1 MSIALDIR
9 PPASGHSYESL
20 FAPYFGSQREER
32 LATAFFDHSGTLI
45 DLHISQGQ
53 TASVTFPLRRVVQSA
68 LAADAAAVMLAH
80 NHPSGDTRPSLAD
93 REMTRKLAAALRP
106 LDIRLLDHLIYGG
119 EHTASFRA
127 LGLL

>member
-1 MSIALDIR
+1 MRVALDLR
-9 PPASGHSYESL
+9 VPKASQSHDAL
-20 FAPYFGSQREER
+20 FAPYFSSAEEER
-32 LATAFFDHSGTLI
+32 LVIAYFEKDGGLI
-45 DLHISQGQ
+45 DLHLTEGQRASIS
-53 TASVTFPLRRVVQSA
+53 FPLRRIVQSA

-106 LDIRLLDHLIYGG
+106 LDIRLIDHLIFAG
-119 EHTASFRA
+119 EDVTGFRA

>member
-1 MSIALDIR
+1 MDVAIDMPLQAI
-9 PPASGHSYESL
+9 GHSYGAL
-20 FAPYFGSQREER
+20 FLSCFKSVAEER
-32 LATAFFDHSGTLI
+32 LVIAYFDGTGGLI
-45 DLHISQGQ
+45 DLHLSEGQRASIS
-53 TASVTFPLRRVVQSA
+53 FPLRRIVQSA

-106 LDIRLLDHLIYGG
+106 LDIRLLDHLIFAGDEVAG
-119 EHTASFRA
+119 FRA

>member
-1 MSIALDIR
+1 MRVVLDLWV
-9 PPASGHSYESL
+9 PKSGHGHDAL
-20 FAPYFGSQREER
+20 FAPYFRSVAEER
-32 LATAFFDHSGTLI
+32 LVIAYFDGAGGMI
-45 DLHISQGQ
+45 DLHLSEGQ
-53 TASVTFPLRRVVQSA
+53 RASIFFPLRRIVQSA

-106 LDIRLLDHLIYGG
+106 LDIRLLDHLIFSG
-119 EHTASFRA
+119 EDVAGFRA

>member
-1 MSIALDIR
+1 MRVALDLR
-9 PPASGHSYESL
+9 VPEAGQSHDAV
-20 FAPYFGSQREER
+20 FAPFLRSVAEER
-32 LATAFFDHSGTLI
+32 LVIAYFDGAGGVI
-45 DLHISQGQ
+45 DLHLSEGQRASIS
-53 TASVTFPLRRVVQSA
+53 FPLRRIVQSA

-106 LDIRLLDHLIYGG
+106 LDIRLLDHLIFAGDDVAG
-119 EHTASFRA
+119 FRA

>member
-1 MSIALDIR
+1 MRVALDLR
-9 PPASGHSYESL
+9 VPEADHSYDTL
-20 FAPYFGSQREER
+20 FAPFFRSIGAER
-32 LATAFFDHSGTLI
+32 LVIAYFDGAGGMI
-45 DLHISQGQ
+45 DLHLSEGQRASIS
-53 TASVTFPLRRVVQSA
+53 FPLRRIVQSA

-106 LDIRLLDHLIYGG
+106 LDIRLLDHLIFAG
-119 EHTASFRA
+119 EDVAGFRA